1 MNLTPETLIVVT
13 FLLAIAPTV
22 LGALTCFL
30 KVSIVLG
37 ALKNALGG
45 QSFPGQFVIFAMST
59 AITWIV
65 MEPVFKE
72 IFDNLAKSNV
82 EINLRTIP
90 ELDQKLEPL
99 KRFLQK
105 NSGVDEVEFF
115 KKKFNS
121 DENSWRVV
129 ISSFITTEIREAF
142 QLALMI
148 YVPFVVIDFIVA
160 AILVSAGM
168 FMLSPMIISLPVK
181 IGLLYIAEPWL
192 KLFDG
197 FIKSY

>member
-1 MNLTPETLIVVT
+1 MNLTPETIIVVT
-13 FLLAIAPTV
+13 FLLATAPTI

-37 ALKNALGG
+37 ALKNAIGG
-45 QSFPGQFVIFAMST
+45 QSFPGQFVIFVIST

-65 MEPVFKE
+65 MEPVFTE
-72 IFDNLAKSNV
+72 IFENLTKANV
-82 EINLRTIP
+82 EINLKTIP
-90 ELDQKLEPL
+90 DLDQNLKPL
-99 KRFLQK
+99 KRFLQR

-168 FMLSPMIISLPVK
+168 LMLSPMIISLPVK